1 MTNPDTARGPIA
13 ITMGEPAGIGGEI
26 LLKAWTKRA
35 PFDLPAFF
43 AVDDPERL
51 EKLADTLG
59 MKIPVAA
66 IDAPDDAPGIFG
78 RALPVVPH
86 ALGKPVK
93 MGIPDPANTDAVVGS
108 IRKAVAFAAEGSAS
122 AVVTNP
128 IHKVVLYQG
137 GFTSPGHTE
146 FLGELTGTSTPPAM
160 MLACPGLRVVPVSIH
175 IPLADAVDGLNTET
189 IAAIGKSCAKGLR
202 EDFGIEAPRIAV
214 AGLNPHA
221 GEGGA
226 LGGEEAAIVA
236 PAVDQLRAAGID
248 ATGPHSPDAM
258 FHDEARAAYDLAL
271 CMYHDQAL
279 IPLKTLNFRQAINV
293 TLGLPIVRTSPGHGV
308 ALEIA
313 GTGHARADSLVA
325 AITAADK
332 IAEARGSVVQ
342 SPGSKFA
349 PA

>member
-26 LLKAWTKRA
+26 LLKAWAQRA
-35 PFDLPAFF
+35 AFNLPAFF

-59 MKIPVAA
+59 MNIPVTA
-66 IDAPDDAPGIFG
+66 IDAPDDAASLFG

-93 MGIPDPANTDAVVGS
+93 MGTPDPTNTDAVVGS
-108 IRKAVAFAAEGSAS
+108 IRKAVAFASEGSAS

-128 IHKVVLYQG
+128 IHKAVLYQG

-146 FLGELTGTSTPPAM
+146 FLGELTGVSTPPVM

-175 IPLADAVDGLNTET
+175 IPLADAVGGLDIPT
-189 IAAIGKSCAKGLR
+189 IVAIGKASAKGLR
-202 EDFGIEAPRIAV
+202 EDFGIEASRIAV

-226 LGGEEAAIVA
+226 LGGEDAAIVG
-236 PAVDQLRAAGID
+236 PAVDQLRAAGVD
-248 ATGPHSPDAM
+248 ATGPHSPDTM
-258 FHDEARAAYDLAL
+258 FHDEARATYDLAL

-308 ALEIA
+308 ALEMA
-313 GTGHARADSLVA
+313 GAGQAHADSLVA
-325 AITAADK
+325 AIIAADK
-332 IAEARGSVVQ
+332 IAEARGSVIQ

-349 PA
+349 HT